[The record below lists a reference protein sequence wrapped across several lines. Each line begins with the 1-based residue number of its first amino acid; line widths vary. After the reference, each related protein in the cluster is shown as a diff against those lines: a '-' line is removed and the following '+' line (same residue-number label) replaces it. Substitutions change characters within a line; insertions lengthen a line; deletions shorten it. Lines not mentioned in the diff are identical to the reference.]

1 VNHPSGRASAPWPL
15 LAAAI
20 PLVLTLVLYWPLPG
34 SFFWADDFMCM
45 QSIVNDG
52 FVRFVFRPY
61 GGHNL
66 LVRNLV
72 FYTFW
77 HLFGLHAAPYFW
89 AMLLTHLLN
98 VWLLFRVLR
107 RLTGS
112 AILACFGATLWG
124 TSPLAAGVLAW
135 YAVFGQALVATILLG
150 ILDRLA
156 AFSRSDVPV
165 PARTAWFWYGLLLLG
180 SMTFGEGIGVALA
193 FPAVLFAMQPAA
205 WRRPRLRAAYLAL
218 PLVTLAVY
226 VAYRHLYPL
235 FVEPLSPD
243 ELNARPAGIV
253 AMPQVLAAVAALVAF
268 SASEYV
274 RNFFSA
280 AGAYPDRATPLVLA
294 GLAAGLGLLCWRGS
308 PSTRRTAAAMA
319 SLCVGVY
326 LAIAL
331 GRWGGDVIRTATQQR
346 YHYVAAIPIV
356 ILVCV
361 ILQEIGRV
369 GWLARVPRAPL
380 LLVALVLW
388 IWGFARS
395 PYRVELHA
403 GPRRVVDTA
412 LSSILTE
419 VSQLPPGRIAY
430 LENGANSRT
439 MLGPVM
445 RDVDLCSI
453 SRTSIPGTR
462 SRSGGEPTGYSGS
475 RSRHTGACSS
485 RSSPS
490 ARGRH
495 RASTSRRCSRSSAL
509 DSCPTRHT

>member
-1 VNHPSGRASAPWPL
+1 MTGRPGRAPVPWPV

-20 PLVLTLVLYWPLPG
+20 PLVLTLMLYWPLTG

-45 QSIVNDG
+45 RSIVDDG
-52 FVRFVFRPY
+52 FVRFVFRPW

-89 AMLLTHLLN
+89 VVLLTHLLN
-98 VWLLFRVLR
+98 VWLLFRVLQ

-112 AILACFGATLWG
+112 AMLACFGATLWG

-156 AFSRSDVPV
+156 ALSRSGAPV
-165 PARTAWFWYGLLLLG
+165 RARTAWIWYGLLLLG
-180 SMTFGEGIGVALA
+180 SVTFGEGIGVALA
-193 FPAVLFAMQPAA
+193 FAAVLFAMQPAA
-205 WRRPRLRAAYLAL
+205 WRRPRLRAAYFAL

-226 VAYRHLYPL
+226 VACRHLYPL
-235 FVEPLSPD
+235 FVEPLSPE
-243 ELNARPAGIV
+243 ELNAHPAGIE

-280 AGAYPDRATPLVLA
+280 AGAYPDRATPPVVA
-294 GLAAGLGLLCWRGS
+294 VLAAGLGLLCWRGS
-308 PSTRRTAAAMA
+308 PETRRTAVAMA

-326 LAIAL
+326 LSIAI
-331 GRWGGDVIRTATQQR
+331 GRSGGDLIRTVTQQR

-356 ILVCV
+356 ILVCLA
-361 ILQEIGRV
+361 LQEIGRI
-369 GWLARVPRAPL
+369 GWLARVPRVPL
-380 LLVALVLW
+380 LLGALVVW
-388 IWGFARS
+388 TWGFTRS

-403 GPRRVVDTA
+403 GPRRVVDMA
-412 LSSILTE
+412 VSSIDLE
-419 VSQLPPGRIAY
+419 VSRVPKGQIAY
-430 LENGANSRT
+430 LENGANART
-439 MLGPVM
+439 ILGPVG
-445 RDVDLCSI
+445 RDIEFPGRAAIFLLAHDGDQVNG
-453 SRTSIPGTR
+453 RTVRFIVRDPAVLAHYR
-462 SRSGGEPTGYSGS
+462 QRPD
-475 RSRHTGACSS
+475 
-485 RSSPS
+485 SPL
-490 ARGRH
+490 ARLL
-495 RASTSRRCSRSSAL
+495 ASPREAAR
-509 DSCPTRHT
+509 